1 MSLVKFAVT
10 VAVFAVLSGWFMT
23 ATNLGGFPDT
33 HIWIGCGIG
42 WAVGM
47 LLAAGSANVA
57 KYS

>member
-1 MSLVKFAVT
+1 MSLACFTMAV
-10 VAVFAVLSGWFMT
+10 AVLSGGFMS

-47 LLAAGSANVA
+47 LLAAGSTDVA
-57 KYS
+57 KFS